1 MFQSVRFP
9 SEYYS
14 NSLHTLENALKT
26 VPLYRDW
33 QKFDPGP
40 GAPID
45 TRYAALP
52 ALTKKTIRENFPA
65 GILPPSLDINAG
77 LDSKEIIL
85 VETSGTT
92 DDKIT
97 NIWNQKWWDASEKAS
112 WQLNSHA
119 SHLAHSNHLEAI
131 LANPLN
137 VGFISDDADLPYE
150 KRRLSRFLYL
160 NEKTDP
166 VTWTPALM
174 DRMIRELAEFQPVLL
189 EANPSLLARLCRY
202 AEHIQSPIFQPELIT
217 FTYEYTTHFHL
228 RQIRRIFSSPFA
240 SSYGTTETGY
250 VFMQCEYG
258 KFHQNS
264 EFCRVDFEPLQE
276 EHGGPGLGRILVTPF
291 NNPWSYLLRFD
302 VGDLVILDPAGN
314 CQCGRNSGFLLKA
327 LAGRV
332 ANLTLTCAGRLVSL
346 YELDTSL
353 SKLEKIDSYSLVQT
367 ERRNYE
373 LHLVTR
379 RGNREAVRKEA
390 TEILKDLYGKEA
402 RISIIFEKDI
412 APERSG
418 KYLISKTLFPIEI
431 EKYLAKSVSRQGN
444 TI

>member
-1 MFQSVRFP
+1 LVQPVKFSP
-9 SEYYS
+9 EYYS
-14 NSLHTLENALKT
+14 NSLHTLEYALKT
-26 VPLYRDW
+26 VPIYRDW

-40 GAPID
+40 GVHID

-52 ALTKKTIRENFPA
+52 ALTKKKIRENFPV
-65 GILPPSLDINAG
+65 GILPPSLDVNMG
-77 LDSKEIIL
+77 LASKEITL

-97 NIWNQKWWDASEKAS
+97 NIWNQKWWDASERAS
-112 WQLNSHA
+112 WQLNSYA
-119 SHLAHSNHLEAI
+119 SHLADSNHREAI

-137 VGFISDDADLPYE
+137 VGFISDEADLPFE

-166 VTWTPALM
+166 AKWSPALM
-174 DRMIRELAEFQPVLL
+174 DRMIKELAEFQPVLL

-202 AEHIQSPIFQPELIT
+202 AESVKSPVFQPELIT
-217 FTYEYTTHFHL
+217 FTYEYATHFHL

-250 VFMQCEYG
+250 VFMQCEFG

-264 EFCRVDFEPLQE
+264 SFCRVDFEPLKE
-276 EHGGPGLGRILVTPF
+276 EHGGPDLGRILVTPF

-314 CQCGRNSGFLLKA
+314 CPCGKNSGFLLKT

-332 ANLTLTCAGRLVSL
+332 ANLTLTCSGRLVSL
-346 YELDTSL
+346 YELDTSMG
-353 SKLEKIDSYSLVQT
+353 KMEEIDSYQLVQT
-367 ERRNYE
+367 DLRSYE
-373 LHLVTR
+373 LHLVSQKS
-379 RGNREAVRKEA
+379 NRESIRKQT

-402 RISIIFEKDI
+402 QISIIFEQDI

-418 KYLISKTLFPIEI
+418 KYLISKALFPIEI
-431 EKYLAKSVSRQGN
+431 EKYLAKSVN
-444 TI
+444 